1 MSLLS
6 GHRLEGFPP
15 IAEVMAACDRCS
27 MDFCEILKSQSMD
40 LWADAASC
48 VDGLLQDPFW
58 STAIASGIAKS
69 SLQETE
75 FECESKV
82 MVLSSWGEQGAQVCS
97 PFNLERIC
105 MSFPSLKVFS
115 LKKNG
120 CENMGIQLSASCMN
134 LLMSI
139 FFVATNGG
147 STPIWIT
154 KENLMALVALVLSH
168 YQCYFVPATG
178 DPQRGNILGNPEVNA
193 ILARGMGMRV
203 DLERKRGGESSSSR
217 YLELA
222 ARCFENSLT
231 KTSLLS
237 DANNVQ
243 ERDKCLLQMS
253 TSLMHTAG
261 LNLQRPPVPTPSG
274 VTAHPQP
281 QPDPVVTSQP
291 SLLGARE
298 RSPVSS
304 RGRFPV
310 VLPLSVISPR
320 SHPGRVERRDLED
333 EEEEVMF

>member
-1 MSLLS
+1 
-6 GHRLEGFPP
+6 
-15 IAEVMAACDRCS
+15 
-27 MDFCEILKSQSMD
+27 
-40 LWADAASC
+40 
-48 VDGLLQDPFW
+48 
-58 STAIASGIAKS
+58 
-69 SLQETE
+69 
-75 FECESKV
+75 
-82 MVLSSWGEQGAQVCS
+82 
-97 PFNLERIC
+97 